1 MLSRTLSASEDAAD
15 EAELARRQGGAA
27 AANAEA
33 DAEVGGWRGWLAKGR
48 GISHLVGR
56 WLDGSLRLRDGLRGG
71 RVRDHRFVQMSTDLT
86 TLRWS
91 WSDYILLHEIVAI
104 EADEPELA
112 LRVHHGPRDAIKV
125 LELTFE
131 EEATWSNWHEGMKAL
146 HAVLTSK

>member
-1 MLSRTLSASEDAAD
+1 
-15 EAELARRQGGAA
+15 
-27 AANAEA
+27 
-33 DAEVGGWRGWLAKGR
+33 
-48 GISHLVGR
+48 
-56 WLDGSLRLRDGLRGG
+56 
-71 RVRDHRFVQMSTDLT
+71 MSTDLT

-131 EEATWSNWHEGMKAL
+131 EEATYP
-146 HAVLTSK
+146 